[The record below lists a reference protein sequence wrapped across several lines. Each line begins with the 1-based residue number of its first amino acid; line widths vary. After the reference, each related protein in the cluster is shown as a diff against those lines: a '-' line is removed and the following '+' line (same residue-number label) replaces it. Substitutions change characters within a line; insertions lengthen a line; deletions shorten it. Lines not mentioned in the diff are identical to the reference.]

1 MSVADFIR
9 SEVNANEILLF
20 MKGTPT
26 APACGFS
33 AQVVR
38 ILDISAFR
46 SDRTISTSPKNC
58 AKVSRITRIGRRFRN
73 CTSTANS

>member
-38 ILDISAFR
+38 ILDRLGVPFS
-46 SDRTISTSPKNC
+46 RTISTSPKSC

-73 CTSTANS
+73 YTSTANS

>member
-38 ILDISAFR
+38 ILDHLGVP
-46 SDRTISTSPKNC
+46 SDRIISTSPKNC